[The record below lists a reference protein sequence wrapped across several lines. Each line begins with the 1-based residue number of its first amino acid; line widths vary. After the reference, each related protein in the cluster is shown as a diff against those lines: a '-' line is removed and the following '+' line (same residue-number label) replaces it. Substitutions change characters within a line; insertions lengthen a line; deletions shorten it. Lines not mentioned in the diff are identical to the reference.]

1 MKWSSISK
9 TRRFIN
15 RKTVLCLILLVILI
29 FAGGIYVCYR
39 SLHNVDL
46 ILELI
51 NGDENVEFEYIQ
63 LGGVV
68 LSPSVRNLFVASSS
82 SFGRGSTLFI
92 RYFTAWKYPPD
103 EVSKADNYKKLG
115 WVDMRHRVNVSI
127 VLKGNEGLI

>member
-1 MKWSSISK
+1 M
-9 TRRFIN
+9 
-15 RKTVLCLILLVILI
+15 
-29 FAGGIYVCYR
+29 GYR
-39 SLHNVDL
+39 SLHDDDL

-68 LSPSVRNLFVASSS
+68 MSPSVRNLLGAHSS

-103 EVSKADNYKKLG
+103 EVSKAENYKELG
-115 WVDMRHRVNVSI
+115 WVDMRHSVYVSI